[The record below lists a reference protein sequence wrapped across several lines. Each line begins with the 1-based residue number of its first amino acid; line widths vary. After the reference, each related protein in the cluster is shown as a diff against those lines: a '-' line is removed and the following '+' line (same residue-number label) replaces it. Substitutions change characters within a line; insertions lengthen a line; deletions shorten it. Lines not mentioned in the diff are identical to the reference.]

1 MALKIKKKP
10 KAKKKDGKKT
20 FLGLIGRFCLL
31 ATIWGTILIGVV
43 LLWFIQDLP
52 DLNTLQSN
60 VRTPSITIQT
70 LDGTVIN
77 TYGDVFDEMVRI
89 QDLPAHVPQALMA
102 VEDRRFYY
110 HFGVDFFGIIR
121 AAYQNYRAKRVVQ
134 GASTLTQQ
142 LAKDLL
148 IRQGLFPVNDRSI
161 KRKVLDVLLAIW
173 LEWKFTKDEI
183 LTMYLNRVYLGGGTY
198 GIEAA
203 SQRYFNKSARELTVF
218 EAAVIAGLMKAPTR
232 YSPSS
237 NPEKARERA
246 KIVLQL
252 MEEAG
257 FIKDAQKYFNEGIHV
272 LESSKQENS
281 FKYFCDWVMELIP
294 NFVNSMDRDLIV
306 VTTLDP
312 AMQRHADRVCL
323 DYIADM
329 GAKLKTSQLSLL
341 AMSPDG
347 AVRSMIG
354 GQDYKKSQ
362 FNRATSALRQPGS
375 SFKMFTYLA
384 AMEEGMSPE
393 DMIDDSPVVI
403 GNWRPSNYT
412 YKAQGEISLRNA
424 FARSVNHVAI
434 RLMQKITPKKVID
447 AAHRLGITS
456 KMEEHLSLSLGAIE
470 STLLDLTTAF
480 ATYANQGRAVWPYGI
495 LEIRDKEGN
504 ILYRREEQQTHVVI
518 KPEPLAKMR
527 VLLRAVVDGGS
538 GYKANVSPTVMGKT
552 GTNGDKNG
560 NRDAWFFSMREPIEN
575 DIGFQNLVVG
585 VWTGNDTNKL
595 MANACSGSGLP
606 AMVAAAFYRGPD
618 VYDGANKTPKKL
630 AAKKVVEVSQK
641 NVEEGKPKRDEV
653 DKLLDD
659 LG

>member
-1 MALKIKKKP
+1 MALKKKP
-10 KAKKKDGKKT
+10 KTKKKTGNKT

-31 ATIWGTILIGVV
+31 ATIWGTILFGLI
-43 LLWFIQDLP
+43 LLWFTQDLP

-89 QDLPAHVPQALMA
+89 QDLPIHVPQALMA

-121 AAYQNYRAKRVVQ
+121 AVYQNYRAKRVVQ

-203 SQRYFNKSARELTVF
+203 SQRYFNKSARELSVF

-281 FKYFCDWVMELIP
+281 FKYFCDWVIELIP
-294 NFVNSMDRDLIV
+294 NFINSMDRDLIV

-347 AVRSMIG
+347 AVRAMIG

-384 AMEEGMSPE
+384 AMEDGMNPE

-412 YKAQGEISLRNA
+412 YKTQGEISLHDA

-434 RLMQKITPKKVID
+434 RLMQKVTPKKVIE

-470 STLLDLTTAF
+470 STLLDLTTSF

-527 VLLRAVVDGGS
+527 TLLRAVVGGGS
-538 GYKANVSPTVMGKT
+538 GSRANVSPSVMGKT

-560 NRDAWFFSMREPIEN
+560 NRDAWFFSIREPIEN

-618 VYDGANKTPKKL
+618 VYDGANKPPKKL
-630 AAKKVVEVSQK
+630 ATKKVVESSK
-641 NVEEGKPKRDEV
+641 KIVEEAMPKRDEV